1 MYILYGTSLTYGEVT
16 ATTVTLCAAL
26 LAVNSTYVAV
36 ATTEVTPSAGVAGSN
51 DHVTLSV
58 ISSVLESLIV
68 AVTVNSE
75 GSHWLAVVYVVKDIA
90 PLTAIE
96 VAYALSDLYKY
107 KFDPLDRVL
116 MERIRYTITEDIKR
130 WEPRI
135 SLISIEFLTDHIAID
150 NSILYVSISYRI
162 INTDVIGNYV
172 YPYKM
177 NTYDTL
183 DISYN
188 QGRW

>member
-1 MYILYGTSLTYGEVT
+1 MANNSRSLLGRGPSFPYNISNTGGLKYTEDIDRINQSLFILFE
-16 ATTVTLCAAL
+16 
-26 LAVNSTYVAV
+26 
-36 ATTEVTPSAGVAGSN
+36 TPKGSR
-51 DHVTLSV
+51 LMMP
-58 ISSVLESLIV
+58 
-68 AVTVNSE
+68 AF
-75 GSHWLAVVYVVKDIA
+75 G
-90 PLTAIE
+90 
-96 VAYALSDLYKY
+96 SDLYKY

-162 INTDVIGNYV
+162 INTDVLGNYV

-188 QGRW
+188 QGR